1 MTVSGSERSVVL
13 AGVLGV
19 PLVPKRRPLK
29 SAAGVLERG
38 DAIFFAFAPEFL
50 LGGFEHGDALC
61 DLFALPCE
69 PLLLFGHAFPL
80 IRVPASNGDADWGV
94 NAEIALQDCGCPLAR
109 ASSQASKTS
118 AEVNEI
124 EWLINEIERGNCW
137 WWIRPATFLWRSDLA
152 GS

>member
-13 AGVLGV
+13 RAHLRVQ
-19 PLVPKRRPLK
+19 LVPKRRPLE

-50 LGGFEHGDALC
+50 LGGFENGHALGDF
-61 DLFALPCE
+61 FALPCE

-80 IRVPASNGDADWGV
+80 IRVPACNGDADWGI

-109 ASSQASKTS
+109 KLSGEQD
-118 AEVNEI
+118 I
-124 EWLINEIERGNCW
+124 G
-137 WWIRPATFLWRSDLA
+137 
-152 GS
+152 